1 MTQSS
6 SVLEAST
13 SNIYS
18 PRSIDGTKPEVL
30 KDIYLEDIN
39 IVTWQRTLSNSLSE
53 ASESILKANPTLK
66 LSQIVTPQETYSNVH
81 ELLGLSKISA
91 ILAEDI
97 TELVDMFCYLFGL
110 NRAGL
115 RLTSLDGAMC
125 PKFHVDRVPCRLIT
139 TYHGIATEWL
149 PHDSADRT
157 KLGHGSQGK
166 PDNQSGL
173 FKTSKDIKQ
182 LNQGEVALLKGESW
196 GGNQGAGLIHR
207 SPQILEEKR
216 RLLLTLDFIDE

>member
-6 SVLEAST
+6 SVLETSA

-18 PRSIDGTKPEVL
+18 SRSIDGTKPEVL

-81 ELLGLSKISA
+81 ELLGSSKISA
-91 ILAEDI
+91 ILAKDI

-173 FKTSKDIKQ
+173 FKTLKDIQQ

-216 RLLLTLDFIDE
+216 RLLLTLDFINE

>member
-6 SVLEAST
+6 SVLEASA

-18 PRSIDGTKPEVL
+18 SRSIDGTKPEVL

-66 LSQIVTPQETYSNVH
+66 LSQIVTPQETFSNVH
-81 ELLGLSKISA
+81 ELLGSSKISA
-91 ILAEDI
+91 ILAKDI

-173 FKTSKDIKQ
+173 FKTSKDIQQ

>member
-66 LSQIVTPQETYSNVH
+66 LSQIVSPQETYSIVN
-81 ELLGLSKISA
+81 ELLGSSKVSSMLSK
-91 ILAEDI
+91 DI
-97 TELVDMFCYLFGL
+97 EELVDMFCYLFDL
-110 NRAGL
+110 NRVGL
-115 RLTSLDGAMC
+115 RLTALNGAMC
-125 PKFHVDRVPCRLIT
+125 PKFHVDRIPCRLIT

-149 PHDSADRT
+149 PHDTANRT

-173 FKTSKDIKQ
+173 FKSSDAIQQ

-196 GGNQGAGLIHR
+196 RGNQGAGLIHR
-207 SPQILEEKR
+207 SPQLREEKS